1 MDPAEHSVLSRIED
15 TARFVASMVISNM
28 AFMAG
33 GTAPYNREEWKR
45 RTREFTIPQEAD
57 RLLSAHSTMESS
69 VMKYLIKRKGG
80 SYTVHARFGHS
91 P

>member
-1 MDPAEHSVLSRIED
+1 MLDPAEHSVLSRIED

-33 GTAPYNREEWKR
+33 GTAPYNREEWRR

-57 RLLSAHSTMESS
+57 RLLSAHSTMEMGNNRHLLSHRWCDLFLS
-69 VMKYLIKRKGG
+69 AEQG
-80 SYTVHARFGHS
+80 
-91 P
+91 